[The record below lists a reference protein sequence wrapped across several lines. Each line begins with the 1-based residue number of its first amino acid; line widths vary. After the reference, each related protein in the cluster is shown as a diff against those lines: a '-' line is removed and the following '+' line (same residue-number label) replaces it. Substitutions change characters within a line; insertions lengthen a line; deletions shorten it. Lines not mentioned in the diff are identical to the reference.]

1 MKIAIDGPGGAGKS
15 TLARAVAAKL
25 SLVYLDT
32 GALYRAVGLA
42 MLNRGIRPDDAAAVI
57 AALPILSPELKYLDG
72 AQHVYID
79 NDDVTAKIRTPEVS
93 DAASKVSAIPEVRL
107 LLSELQQSMARRG
120 NVIIDGRDIGTVIM
134 PDADFKLFLTATP
147 EARATR
153 RYKELEMRGTP
164 QSYEDILR
172 DINERDSRDASRSI
186 APAIPASDA
195 VLFDNSE
202 LNFEQSVNA
211 VLAMIKEKGLL

>member
-57 AALPILSPELKYLDG
+57 ATLPTLSPELKYLDG

-93 DAASKVSAIPEVRL
+93 DAASKVSAIPEVRS

-153 RYKELEMRGTP
+153 RYKELEIRGTP

-172 DINERDSRDASRSI
+172 DINERDGRDASRSI

-202 LNFEQSVNA
+202 LNFEQSVDA